1 MNTRTQTI
9 KVIEIHEGHPD
20 MFEATR
26 ADLEEILATIEGREL
41 HTTETHLIVTGRGII
56 SGDYYT
62 FMLTGIEADDPILAT
77 R

>member
-1 MNTRTQTI
+1 MTQTI
-9 KVIEIHEGHPD
+9 KVIEIHEDCPA

-26 ADLEEILATIEGREL
+26 AELKEILATIEGRTIR
-41 HTTETHLIVTGRGII
+41 TTETHLIVTGRGII

-62 FMLTGIEADDPILAT
+62 FLLTGIEADDPVLTT